1 MGVSDDRSEGDM
13 GDILDA
19 IIAEGS
25 SKVCK
30 TPWAFV
36 VKIEGDR
43 LVKIESGASWAWRKA
58 DRDSLVRSVSPTP
71 RQLKFR

>member
-1 MGVSDDRSEGDM
+1 LGVSDDRSEGDISE
-13 GDILDA
+13 ILDP

-25 SKVCK
+25 SKACR

-43 LVKIESGASWAWRKA
+43 LVKIEGGCP
-58 DRDSLVRSVSPTP
+58 LEQCVLT
-71 RQLKFR
+71 F

>member
-1 MGVSDDRSEGDM
+1 MSDDRSEGDI

-19 IIAEGS
+19 IIA
-25 SKVCK
+25 VCK

-43 LVKIESGASWAWRKA
+43 LVKIEGGCP
-58 DRDSLVRSVSPTP
+58 LEQCVLT
-71 RQLKFR
+71 F